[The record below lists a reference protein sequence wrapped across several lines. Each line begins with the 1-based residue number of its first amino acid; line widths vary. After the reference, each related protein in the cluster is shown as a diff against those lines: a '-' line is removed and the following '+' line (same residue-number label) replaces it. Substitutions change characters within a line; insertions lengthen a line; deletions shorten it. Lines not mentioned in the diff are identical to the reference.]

1 MKQISERR
9 GDPRR
14 PAAFTLW
21 YQRPGRQDWL
31 GGWAM
36 NISSGGVAA
45 IVPPDESPRL
55 GEVVRLVP
63 LTPLSAIAAAAVPA
77 GLPAAGRVVRVAPR
91 DGLTRQIAIAFEADV
106 ASSLGADGAHGAAA
120 SNSWRQPASKSAASI
135 AYAARGM
142 TPETTVDSA

>member
-1 MKQISERR
+1 MKQTSERR

-63 LTPLSAIAAAAVPA
+63 LTPPSPIAAAAVPA
-77 GLPAAGRVVRVAPR
+77 GLPAAGRVVRVDPR

-106 ASSLGADGAHGAAA
+106 ASSLDADGVHEAAV
-120 SNSWRQPASKSAASI
+120 SNRRPEPAVKSAASI
-135 AYAARGM
+135 AYGARRM
-142 TPETTVDSA
+142 TRDASVDSF